1 MLRDDA
7 NRLSALT
14 LLAGT
19 CVLVI
24 GLMIRFQSLRA
35 SAAILSE
42 SQAVSLEMELVRDC
56 VETLPWAEA
65 LKDQRGPE
73 NFIQLQLKS
82 KLKQPNTQQVD
93 APDPSNITVTAQH
106 FDSAARIRLLP
117 GLDGQPGTADFDDNA
132 NGVIDDAGE
141 LGATFSDDL
150 CVVEASQAS
159 ANPTQPSIVLQLGA
173 YVGTHGRGN
182 QPARYADRLMVVH
195 EEQDKSW
202 SFVVDRKPEK
212 DHAVKTIH

>member
-150 CVVEASQAS
+150 CVVEASQAPS
-159 ANPTQPSIVLQLGA
+159 NPSQPSIVLHRGA
-173 YVGTHGRGN
+173 YVGTHQRVN
-182 QPARYADRLMVVH
+182 QPAHYPDRLLVVYEGH
-195 EEQDKSW
+195 DKSW
-202 SFVVDRKPEK
+202 SYIVHR
-212 DHAVKTIH
+212 